1 MLERRQLPL
10 NAMRAFE
17 TVARHLHMRKAAQEL
32 GVTHGAVSRQVK
44 LLEQQLGV
52 LLFDRV
58 HNRIE
63 LTAGGQRLFKTVQD
77 AFDSISESTYFLN
90 PDSMTGSL
98 IIDATPSIAV
108 NWLLPL
114 VGEFAN
120 RYPEIDIRLRNI
132 MPQQAMLN
140 SDFDVA
146 LCYGKPL
153 EPAWPSSQLYRDSQF
168 PVASPKLLQRYPAV
182 KEARDLLQMPLL
194 QDRHDRWRDWFS
206 SQGID
211 EHRGNANL
219 YLQEAYQALA
229 AAREGFGIAL
239 ADQLDVARDLETGVL
254 VGLSDETVWLPE
266 AIYLVTAPEGRLTQR
281 AKLFIDYLTKWLDE
295 AGALSTGLK

>member
-1 MLERRQLPL
+1 
-10 NAMRAFE
+10 
-17 TVARHLHMRKAAQEL
+17 
-32 GVTHGAVSRQVK
+32 
-44 LLEQQLGV
+44 
-52 LLFDRV
+52 
-58 HNRIE
+58 
-63 LTAGGQRLFKTVQD
+63 
-77 AFDSISESTYFLN
+77 
-90 PDSMTGSL
+90 
-98 IIDATPSIAV
+98 
-108 NWLLPL
+108 
-114 VGEFAN
+114 
-120 RYPEIDIRLRNI
+120 
-132 MPQQAMLN
+132 
-140 SDFDVA
+140 
-146 LCYGKPL
+146 
-153 EPAWPSSQLYRDSQF
+153 
-168 PVASPKLLQRYPAV
+168 
-182 KEARDLLQMPLL
+182 L